1 MASSMP
7 NYFPLRPLLSR
18 NVVLLACLALSSF
31 AAHGQMLAR
40 PGWTAA
46 TSSASSQW
54 SKHSIVYETAPN
66 AFADSTGAG
75 SLKGITQ
82 RLDYLQSLGVDAILL
97 TRIQPATGDAT
108 RLAQVDPG
116 YGTADDLDDLV
127 HQASR
132 VNLRVLM
139 DLEQR
144 PTTADTLAVARFW
157 LNHGIA
163 GFRLIPAAQ
172 SGPLAG
178 AALSASNETLHAQVA
193 ELRKLVASFMGQRIV
208 IAPADPAGSDAPA
221 PRITKSNSRP
231 GHTEVTLAYLPIL
244 PTPPPLTAASIRTGV
259 EASQAALQRGTP
271 LLATDAQDAP
281 RSMARY
287 GNGTNDLDIAK
298 VVATALLSTPG
309 TSLLYYGQELGLIA
323 QTDAGAV
330 PEFAA
335 KQIATAEANPASLL
349 SWYRHLGTFHHSNA
363 AVTTGTLIPLNHD
376 DQGIAAWVHQPQHV
390 SLITPPVVVICNLT
404 DKPVQL
410 TLKAD
415 MAKLHLRGS
424 FLKTVLRTDSASGPM
439 HLDGMTIPPYGV
451 YIGEL
456 KY

>member
-1 MASSMP
+1 MP
-7 NYFPLRPLLSR
+7 NSSPLRPLLLRSTA
-18 NVVLLACLALSSF
+18 LLVALSF
-31 AAHGQMLAR
+31 CVPDVHAQMLAR

-46 TSSASSQW
+46 STSASSQW
-54 SKHSIVYETAPN
+54 SRHSIVYETAPN
-66 AFADSTGAG
+66 AFADATGAG
-75 SLKGITQ
+75 NLKGLTQ
-82 RLDYLQSLGVDAILL
+82 HLDYLQSLGVDAVLL
-97 TRIQPATGDAT
+97 TRIQPATGDAS
-108 RLAQVDPG
+108 RLAQVDPA

-132 VNLRVLM
+132 INLRVLM

-172 SGPLAG
+172 SGPLIG
-178 AALSASNETLHAQVA
+178 AALAARNEAFHAQVA
-193 ELRKLVASFMGQRIV
+193 DLRKLVASFMGQRIV
-208 IAPADPAGSDAPA
+208 IAPAAAPSPDAPA
-221 PRITKSNSRP
+221 PRTSKPTSKP
-231 GHTEVTLAYLPIL
+231 GHAEVILDYLPIL
-244 PTPPPLTAASIRTGV
+244 PGPRPLTAASIRTGID
-259 EASQAALQRGTP
+259 ASQAALQQGMP
-271 LLATDAQDAP
+271 LLATDAQDMP

-309 TSLLYYGQELGLIA
+309 TSLLYYGQELGLVA
-323 QTDAGAV
+323 RTDDGAV

-335 KQIATAEANPASLL
+335 KQIAAAEANPASLL
-349 SWYRHLGTFHHSNA
+349 TWYRHLGTLHHGNA

-376 DQGIAAWVHQPQHV
+376 DQGVAAWVHQPQHV
-390 SLITPPVVVICNLT
+390 SLITPPVVVVCNLT
-404 DKPVQL
+404 DKPVQI

-415 MAKLHLRGS
+415 MVKLRLRGS